1 MRKLSRYMKPFLI
14 PIILVVILVFLEVL
28 TELKLP
34 DLMSEIVDQGI
45 VRGDIGFIWKTGGL
59 MLLVAF
65 GGLLCAILGN
75 YLGAKASTGF
85 GRDLRNALFS
95 HVEEFSLEEFN
106 KFGTASLITRT
117 TNDIQQVQGVFLMI
131 LRMVIRA
138 PMMAVGG
145 VLMALRKDAQLAW
158 MLVGVLP
165 LVAAVIAI
173 VAVKG
178 VPLFKILQKKL
189 DSLNRVLRE
198 QLMGVR
204 VIRAFDR
211 GDFEEERFR
220 EANQDLTS
228 TALRVNRIM
237 AVLMPLMSLLLNLTT
252 ITIIWFGSHRI
263 DAGYMQVGDMMAF
276 LQYAIQILMSLV
288 MFSMIFVMLP
298 RASASAER
306 INDVLNTVPA
316 IRDPEQPIIPERNE
330 GVVQF
335 ENVTFSYP
343 GAEAPVLH
351 DISFTAKPGEVTA
364 VIGGTGSG
372 KSTLLDLIPR
382 FYDVNEG
389 RITLDGVDIR
399 DMTQEELRSRIGYIP
414 QKAVLFSGTISQN
427 IRRGKQ
433 TATEEEVK
441 RAAQVAQAADFIKER
456 EDGYESYISQG
467 GTNVSG
473 GQKQRLSIARAL
485 VRQPRVYLLD
495 DTFSA
500 LDYKTDARLR
510 TEFRKAAADSTII
523 VVAQRISTVLHA
535 EQIIV
540 LEAGRVVG
548 RGTHDEL
555 MESCQVYREIV
566 ASQFS
571 EEAVS

>member
-456 EDGYESYISQG
+456 ED
-467 GTNVSG
+467 
-473 GQKQRLSIARAL
+473 
-485 VRQPRVYLLD
+485 
-495 DTFSA
+495 
-500 LDYKTDARLR
+500 
-510 TEFRKAAADSTII
+510 
-523 VVAQRISTVLHA
+523 
-535 EQIIV
+535 
-540 LEAGRVVG
+540 
-548 RGTHDEL
+548 
-555 MESCQVYREIV
+555 
-566 ASQFS
+566 
-571 EEAVS
+571 

>member
-555 MESCQVYREIV
+555 MESCQVYKEIV